1 MSAFTNDLETGVPL
15 RSRNGRLMWGGVI
28 GLAMLGVP
36 IAAMLLSRDPQT
48 AVAAPPLPVVSV
60 APPLSRTVNEW
71 DAYVGRFAPS
81 KSVDVR
87 PRVSGQVI
95 ALHFADGAIVKQ
107 GQLLFTIDKRPFE
120 AALGEAQAM
129 LESAKS
135 DLALARTD
143 VARADQL
150 SDAAISKSEVDRRRA
165 KMQAAV
171 ASVAAAEA
179 RVQSRALDMEFTDVR
194 APIAGRASDRRVDP
208 GNLVMAGDGANSTL
222 LTTINALDP
231 IYFNFDT
238 SEAIFLKTKRAQ
250 QSGAEPSRVE
260 VRLQDETNYR
270 WSGQLDF
277 IDTGLDPRSGTI
289 RTRAVLMNPD
299 MFLTPGMFGNMRLA
313 NGTASTALLVPDFAI
328 QTDQARKTVLT
339 VASDGKVIAKPVQL
353 GAVVDG
359 LRIVKSGLNADDLV
373 IVGGIISA
381 VPGANVATKA
391 GEIVPVTSSP
401 RTPMLATSG
410 EVTFAR

>member
-1 MSAFTNDLETGVPL
+1 MSAFTNDLETRVPL

-179 RVQSRALDMEFTDVR
+179 RVQSRVLDMEFTDVR

-222 LTTINALDP
+222 LTTVNALDP

-238 SEAIFLKTKRAQ
+238 SEAVFLKTKRAQ

-289 RTRAVLMNPD
+289 RTRAVLKNPD

-339 VASDGKVIAKPVQL
+339 VASDGKVVAKPVQL

-359 LRIVKSGLNADDLV
+359 LRIVKSGLDANDRV

-381 VPGANVATKA
+381 VPGASVAIKA

-401 RTPMLATSG
+401 STPMLATSG

>member
-1 MSAFTNDLETGVPL
+1 
-15 RSRNGRLMWGGVI
+15 
-28 GLAMLGVP
+28 
-36 IAAMLLSRDPQT
+36 MLLGRGPKT
-48 AVAAPPLPVVSV
+48 AVAASPPPTVSIA
-60 APPLSRTVNEW
+60 APMSRTVNEW

-87 PRVSGQVI
+87 PRVSGQI
-95 ALHFADGAIVKQ
+95 TSLHFTDGAIVKQ

-120 AALGEAQAM
+120 AALAEAQAG
-129 LESAKS
+129 LESARS
-135 DLALARTD
+135 DLSLARTD

-179 RVQSRALDMEFTDVR
+179 RVQSRSLDMEFTDVR
-194 APIAGRASDRRVDP
+194 APIEGRVSDRRVDP
-208 GNLVMAGDGANSTL
+208 GNLVMAGDGGSSTL
-222 LTTINALDP
+222 LTTVNALDP
-231 IYFNFDT
+231 IYFNFDA
-238 SEAIFLKTKRAQ
+238 SEAVFLKTKRAQ
-250 QSGAEPSRVE
+250 QTGAESSRVE
-260 VRLQDETNYR
+260 VRLQDEAEYL

-289 RTRAVLMNPD
+289 RARAVLKNSD
-299 MFLTPGMFGNMRLA
+299 FFLTPGMFGNMRLA
-313 NGTASTALLVPDFAI
+313 NGSASTALLVPDSAV

-339 VASDGKVIAKPVQL
+339 VGADGTVVAKPVQL

-359 LRIVKSGLNADDLV
+359 LRIVRSGLDGNDRV
-373 IVGGIISA
+373 IIGGILSA
-381 VPGANVATKA
+381 VPGAQVATKP
-391 GEIVPVTSSP
+391 GEIAPITSAPKAPV
-401 RTPMLATSG
+401 LATSG